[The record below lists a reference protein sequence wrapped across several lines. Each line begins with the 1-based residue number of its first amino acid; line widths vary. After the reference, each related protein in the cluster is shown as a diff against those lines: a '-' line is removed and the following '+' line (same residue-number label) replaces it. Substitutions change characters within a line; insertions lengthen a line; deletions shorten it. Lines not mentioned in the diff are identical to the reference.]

1 MHKTY
6 VFRTPSNQKI
16 EVESGT
22 YSFFREII
30 TIGDL
35 KVLFMTKLRLY
46 SMDSFE
52 LAFLNKATKQTEI
65 LNHDLKLSDL
75 QIDEYLIIHI
85 DLPKANK
92 PEVDTVIETCVK
104 TLVEKIADKIVD
116 PVIDTEKSVVTSV
129 EKVVEEVVDTVVETV
144 IDPVVEKV
152 ENVIDPVL
160 EKVENVIDPVV
171 EKVVIDL
178 VEDMTDGS
186 LVEKARDP
194 IAEKADEE
202 EKDVKKKFC
211 IIC

>member
-85 DLPKANK
+85 DLPKASK

-129 EKVVEEVVDTVVETV
+129 EKVVEEVVDTVVETAV
-144 IDPVVEKV
+144 
-152 ENVIDPVL
+152 N
-160 EKVENVIDPVV
+160 PVV
-171 EKVVIDL
+171 EKVVIDPL
-178 VEDMTDGS
+178 EDMTDGS
-186 LVEKARDP
+186 LVEKTPQP
-194 IAEKADEE
+194 ITEKAEEE